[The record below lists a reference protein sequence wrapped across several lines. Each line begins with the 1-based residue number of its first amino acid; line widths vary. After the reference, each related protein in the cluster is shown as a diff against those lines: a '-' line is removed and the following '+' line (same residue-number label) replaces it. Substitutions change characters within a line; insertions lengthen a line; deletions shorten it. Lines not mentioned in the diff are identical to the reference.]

1 MKLVDNKPL
10 LADGF
15 DKAVLGLSRGPGS
28 ADVAVYSID
37 RCIDV
42 LVERDGMTEDEAI
55 EYMNFNVLDAFMGPM
70 TPIFLW
76 EMDSDAVNEYA
87 DTLD

>member
-1 MKLVDNKPL
+1 MKDEKPL

-15 DKAVLGLSRGPGS
+15 DSAVLGLSRGSLG
-28 ADVAVYSID
+28 AYVVVYSID

-42 LVERDGMTEDEAI
+42 LVQRDGMTEEEAI

-70 TPIFLW
+70 TPIFVY
-76 EMDSDAVNEYA
+76 EMDAAAINEYA
-87 DTLD
+87 DAV

>member
-1 MKLVDNKPL
+1 MNDDKPL

-15 DKAVLGLSRGPGS
+15 DSAVLGLSRGSLG

-37 RCIDV
+37 RCINI
-42 LVERDGMTEDEAI
+42 LVKRDGMSEDEAI

-70 TPIFLW
+70 TPIFVY
-76 EMDSDAVNEYA
+76 EMDAAAINEYA
-87 DTLD
+87 DSV